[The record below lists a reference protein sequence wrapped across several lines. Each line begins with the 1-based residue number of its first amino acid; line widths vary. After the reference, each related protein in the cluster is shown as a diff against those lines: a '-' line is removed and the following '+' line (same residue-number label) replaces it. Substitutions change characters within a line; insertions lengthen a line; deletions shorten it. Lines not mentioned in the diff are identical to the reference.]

1 MNNLNNFFDNS
12 TNQIN
17 ENFLLAPIF
26 SSMMRNINIP
36 QNNPFQIDISNNPFQ
51 IDISNNTNTFD
62 NPITNI
68 INEHIPQNNN
78 NFLNMLNNF
87 FSTRL
92 QGSNLNNILQRTIND
107 KNAYKKVINEEGLNQ
122 IETIIYKSSD
132 FPDDKTC
139 PISFM
144 EFKENEEIC
153 KLPCGHIFNKECIH
167 KWLEKE
173 QARCPVCRY
182 ELSSKEIKIDISNNT
197 NEIWVNNRSRIRN
210 RRPSFRNVLQ
220 NLIRENERRSDEEA
234 LQQAILASLNIN

>member
-36 QNNPFQIDISNNPFQ
+36 QNNPFQIDISNN
-51 IDISNNTNTFD
+51 TNTFD
-62 NPITNI
+62 NPITNV
-68 INEHIPQNNN
+68 INEHIPQNGN
-78 NFLNMLNNF
+78 NFLNMLNDF
-87 FSTRL
+87 FSNRL
-92 QGSNLNNILQRTIND
+92 QGSNLNNILQRTLNE

-122 IETIIYKSSD
+122 IETIVYKSSD

-182 ELSSKEIKIDISNNT
+182 ELCSKEIKIDISNNIT
-197 NEIWVNNRSRIRN
+197 NLIGNRN
-210 RRPSFRNVLQ
+210 RPSFRNVLQ